1 MVKTKNTLVSKQYI
15 VPFVLVTSLFFLWGF
30 AHAILDVLNKH
41 FQEAM
46 QITRTHSAMVQVMFY
61 LGYFVMAIPAG
72 LYITKHGYRK
82 GVVLGLLLYGLGS
95 LLFIP
100 GEAWMSF
107 NFFLFS
113 LFVIACGLVFLE
125 TAANPYM
132 TELGDKETAAS
143 RLNLAQSF
151 NGLGCICG
159 PLLGGLLLFSD
170 GENANISLPYTVMGI
185 VVLSVAMVFNKVRL
199 PEIRHEEDSLN
210 TNVTSNSKGLWGHSL
225 FIVGLLALFGYE
237 ISEIS
242 INSFFINYVV
252 DDGWMNARDAS
263 IILSF
268 GGLGLFMC
276 GRFIGSWIMRFI
288 QAEKVLFICGI
299 GTVFATTLVILNVG
313 IVSLIAL
320 FFIYVFEAIMFP
332 TIFAISLR
340 GLGDYTKRASS
351 FLMMSPIGGAIGPL
365 LMGYV
370 ADLSSMAFSFII
382 PLIGYIMVLS
392 FSYMVLRKKLNYVH
406 FHNMPNILFLTIKRT
421 GGL

>member
-1 MVKTKNTLVSKQYI
+1 MEKVKRSLVSKQYM
-15 VPFVLVTSLFFLWGF
+15 VPFILVTSLFFLWGF

-46 QITRTHSAMVQVMFY
+46 QITRAHSAMVQVMFY

-100 GEAWMSF
+100 GEHLMSF

-132 TELGDKETAAS
+132 TELGDRETAAS

-170 GENANISLPYTVMGI
+170 EGNANISLPYTVMGI
-185 VVLSVAMVFNKVRL
+185 IVLAVALVFSKVRL
-199 PEIRHEEDSLN
+199 PEISHEEELSEEGVA
-210 TNVTSNSKGLWGHSL
+210 TTKKGLWGHSL
-225 FIVGLLALFGYE
+225 FVFGLIALFSYE

-263 IILSF
+263 VVLSF

-276 GRFIGSWIMRFI
+276 GRFAGSWIMQSIR
-288 QAEKVLFICGI
+288 AERVLFVCAVGS
-299 GTVFATTLVILNVG
+299 VVTTALVIMNLG
-313 IVSLIAL
+313 MISLVSLFL
-320 FFIYVFEAIMFP
+320 IYVFEAIMFP

-351 FLMMSPIGGAIGPL
+351 FLMMSPIGGAVGPL
-365 LMGYV
+365 MMGYV
-370 ADLSSMAFSFII
+370 GDISSMAHSFIV
-382 PLIGYIMVLS
+382 PFFGYIVVL
-392 FSYMVLRKKLNYVH
+392 FFAYMVMAKKL
-406 FHNMPNILFLTIKRT
+406 R
-421 GGL
+421 

>member
-1 MVKTKNTLVSKQYI
+1 MQKQRYALVKREYR
-15 VPFVLVTSLFFLWGF
+15 VPFILVTSLFFLWGF

-41 FQEAM
+41 FQDVLV
-46 QITRTHSAMVQVMFY
+46 ISRTHSAWVQVMFY

-72 LYITKHGYRK
+72 LFINKYGYRR

-100 GEAWMSF
+100 GEYWMSF

-159 PLLGGLLLFSD
+159 PLIGGLLLFSEE
-170 GENANISLPYTVMGI
+170 GEVAISLPYTLMGI
-185 VVLSVAMVFNKVRL
+185 VVLAVAMVFSKIRL
-199 PEIRHEEDSLN
+199 PEIVHEEEGDREGKAKSLW
-210 TNVTSNSKGLWGHSL
+210 SHKL
-225 FIVGLLALFGYE
+225 FIFGIAALFCYE
-237 ISEIS
+237 IAEIS

-263 IILSF
+263 IVLSF

-276 GRFIGSWIMRFI
+276 GRFAGSWIMQRI
-288 QAEKVLFICGI
+288 RAEKVLLFCAVC
-299 GTVFATTLVILNVG
+299 TVITSLLIVLNVG
-313 IVSLIAL
+313 IVSLVAL
-320 FFIYVFEAIMFP
+320 FLGYAFEAIMFP
-332 TIFAISLR
+332 TIFALSLR
-340 GLGDYTKRASS
+340 GLGKHTKRASS
-351 FLMMSPIGGAIGPL
+351 YLMMSPVGGAVGPL
-365 LMGYV
+365 MMGYV
-370 ADLSSMAFSFII
+370 ADQTTMSLSFIV
-382 PLIGYIMVLS
+382 PLLS
-392 FSYMVLRKKLNYVH
+392 FIVVMLYAWKVSAAKL
-406 FHNMPNILFLTIKRT
+406 
-421 GGL
+421 